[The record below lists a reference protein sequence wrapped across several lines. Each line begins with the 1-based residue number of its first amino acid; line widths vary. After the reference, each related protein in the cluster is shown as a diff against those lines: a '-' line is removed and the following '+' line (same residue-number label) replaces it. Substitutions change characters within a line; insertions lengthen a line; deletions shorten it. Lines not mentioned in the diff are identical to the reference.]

1 MVLWQSISLVLVL
14 LLPWGPAVWRVS
26 CGCQPAA
33 SALGDARRLKS
44 QGGADLGNSLQRAL
58 LSQLRAWWSLQQ
70 GNRVKEEGREKKP
83 DPGVKKKNTHE
94 PPKQH
99 HVLCP
104 GTSLLASKCSW
115 VGHGGRN
122 WWLVPCEQVAKTV
135 GKRLEILP
143 VGAQSISKA
152 NVGFWSWT
160 RPGLGVQS
168 CLLQG
173 IPTTAGRKWAAARLK
188 VGRTRVAL
196 GEEGCGELP
205 PRGAAKKNRSKH
217 CWA

>member
-1 MVLWQSISLVLVL
+1 M
-14 LLPWGPAVWRVS
+14 
-26 CGCQPAA
+26 
-33 SALGDARRLKS
+33 
-44 QGGADLGNSLQRAL
+44 
-58 LSQLRAWWSLQQ
+58 
-70 GNRVKEEGREKKP
+70 
-83 DPGVKKKNTHE
+83 
-94 PPKQH
+94 
-99 HVLCP
+99 
-104 GTSLLASKCSW
+104 
-115 VGHGGRN
+115 
-122 WWLVPCEQVAKTV
+122 